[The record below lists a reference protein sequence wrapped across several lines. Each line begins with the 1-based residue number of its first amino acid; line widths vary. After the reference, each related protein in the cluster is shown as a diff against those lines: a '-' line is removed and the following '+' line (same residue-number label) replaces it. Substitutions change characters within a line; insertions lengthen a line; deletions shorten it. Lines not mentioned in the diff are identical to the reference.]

1 MGIFQIWRY
10 HDCNVGGSILK
21 SPYLRLV
28 PSSRASGFGTWSL
41 GARGWGI
48 GLLGFRF
55 GERHVVFV
63 VQDLGSLPALMNWE
77 LVGQLAPVDATGRHA
92 VGAQFVANILKQTQ
106 QNHQN
111 PT

>member
-21 SPYLRLV
+21 SPYLWKV
-28 PSSRASGFGTWSL
+28 PSNRASGFGTWSL

-55 GERHVVFV
+55 GEGHVVFV
-63 VQDLGSLPALMNWE
+63 FQDSGSLPTLMNWE
-77 LVGQLAPVDATGRHA
+77 LVGQLASVDATGRHA
-92 VGAQFVANILKQTQ
+92 VGAQFVLNG
-106 QNHQN
+106 
-111 PT
+111 